1 MLLYWLSTLI
11 FVSIIYVV
19 GNQTLFNW
27 FFPYSCCVH
36 NNFLGLKLIWLIC
49 KKIDFFFFFGKHKIG
64 IRFFRAW
71 LKEEGGQFSSRAI
84 QLFSMAFLVS
94 LFRTKLVRQIV
105 GLWFLFFYFRVCT
118 EHCCLSNSNMYYV
131 VLIVPAWSSLKRR
144 TDRGGGGGELLM
156 KPNFRV

>member
-1 MLLYWLSTLI
+1 M
-11 FVSIIYVV
+11 
-19 GNQTLFNW
+19 GN
-27 FFPYSCCVH
+27 
-36 NNFLGLKLIWLIC
+36 
-49 KKIDFFFFFGKHKIG
+49 HKIG

-71 LKEEGGQFSSRAI
+71 LKEEGGQFSLRAI
-84 QLFSMAFLVS
+84 KLFSMAFPVS
-94 LFRTKLVRQIV
+94 LSKTKLVRQIV
-105 GLWFLFFYFRVCT
+105 GLWFLFFYFRVCP